1 MSLKSQDN
9 VTDLAHSLS
18 TTSTLLFLLQSTLK
32 ASNTTSAASHRNRN
46 SPATLFG
53 RMAQVSF
60 QKWILWYIKTHV
72 KIYNCKYKISGF
84 PSIFIGH
91 GNFKRVQWN
100 GGEAEWTIKSGS

>member
-9 VTDLAHSLS
+9 IADLAYWLS

-32 ASNTTSAASHRNRN
+32 ASNATNTASHRNRN

-60 QKWILWYIKTHV
+60 HKWTVLYIKAYV
-72 KIYNCKYKISGF
+72 NIYSSKYLISGF

-91 GNFKRVQWN
+91 GNFKRLQWN
-100 GGEAEWTIKSGS
+100 GGKDEWTIKSGS